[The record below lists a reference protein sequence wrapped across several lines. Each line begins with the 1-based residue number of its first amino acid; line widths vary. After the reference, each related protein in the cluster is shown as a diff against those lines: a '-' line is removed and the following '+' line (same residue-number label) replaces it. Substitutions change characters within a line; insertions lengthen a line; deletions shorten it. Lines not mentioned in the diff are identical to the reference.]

1 MAIHEDPNNLFT
13 LIILKNKILLPN
25 KRKQEIKKA
34 AQKNGKSIA
43 SKWKGTLGA
52 DSQKIEGKKMKKKT
66 KKIKELPTEC
76 NRCHMSPYRC
86 KIYPWDRTE
95 LNRVKKRISGASQFG
110 GAGVDNHRE
119 PLPFNLPLLGH
130 SLDLSLLN
138 QIPESIVPF
147 PIHEQ
152 KNQLLL
158 SLLQSP

>member
-1 MAIHEDPNNLFT
+1 ME
-13 LIILKNKILLPN
+13 
-25 KRKQEIKKA
+25 
-34 AQKNGKSIA
+34 KSIA
-43 SKWKGTLGA
+43 HCANSH
-52 DSQKIEGKKMKKKT
+52 KIKGKKQQKKNN
-66 KKIKELPTEC
+66 ELLTES

-86 KIYPWDRTE
+86 KIYSWDRTG
-95 LNRVKKRISGASQFG
+95 LPRLKKRVGGANQFG
-110 GAGVDNHRE
+110 GAGVNDHRE
-119 PLPFNLPLLGH
+119 PLPFNLPLFGH

>member
-1 MAIHEDPNNLFT
+1 MEGAQCADSHKIQGKEKGKSNQKEKKNELFT
-13 LIILKNKILLPN
+13 
-25 KRKQEIKKA
+25 E
-34 AQKNGKSIA
+34 S
-43 SKWKGTLGA
+43 
-52 DSQKIEGKKMKKKT
+52 
-66 KKIKELPTEC
+66 

-86 KIYPWDRTE
+86 KIYPWDRTQ
-95 LNRVKKRISGASQFG
+95 LPRVKKRVCGASQFG

-119 PLPFNLPLLGH
+119 PLPFNLPLLRD
-130 SLDLSLLN
+130 SLDLSVVK